1 MDTQKYLKEIKGKI
15 SSLDSYVENE
25 ERLLVRLTLNVTS
38 AQLFLLKELS
48 PEQVE
53 KIEKVLKR
61 RMKNEPLTKIF
72 NNAEFMGYDFYVNK
86 DVLSPRKETEL
97 LVELA
102 IKSAREMLQNNACY
116 EKREESFGKSEEK
129 YVKNG
134 SELKNDHAKE
144 NAREKNKKA
153 GERDNLWGDCGRG
166 DFSVSLDPRTNNK
179 VPRKNKINILDMC
192 CGSGCVGLA
201 IKKILKDATDV
212 TLADLSSDA
221 LKVARKNAQNESVK
235 IIKTDMFQD
244 LKKDE
249 KFDIIVCNPP
259 YISKDEY
266 ENLSSSV
273 KDYDPKMALV
283 GGVDGLK
290 FYRIL
295 ASDSKNYLKT
305 GGKIIMEI
313 GYNERED
320 IQKIFKNAGF
330 KMVAYKDFSGLD
342 RVIVAKITENKND

>member
-1 MDTQKYLKEIKGKI
+1 MDTQKYLREIKGKI

-25 ERLLVRLTLNVTS
+25 ERLIFRLSLGITS

-48 PEQVE
+48 PEQVA

-72 NNAEFMGYDFYVNK
+72 NSAEFMGYEFYINK

-102 IKSAREMLQNNACY
+102 IKSAQEML
-116 EKREESFGKSEEK
+116 
-129 YVKNG
+129 
-134 SELKNDHAKE
+134 LKNSQ
-144 NAREKNKKA
+144 NQ
-153 GERDNLWGDCGRG
+153 
-166 DFSVSLDPRTNNK
+166 
-179 VPRKNKINILDMC
+179 NKIRVLDMC
-192 CGSGCVGLA
+192 CGSGCIGLA

-221 LKVARKNAQNESVK
+221 LKVAKRNAQNESVK
-235 IIKTDMFQD
+235 TIKTDMFQD

-283 GGVDGLK
+283 GGENGLK
-290 FYRIL
+290 FYKIL
-295 ASDSKNYLKT
+295 GEQ
-305 GGKIIMEI
+305 GGKYLTPRGEIIMEI

-320 IQKIFKNAGF
+320 VQKIFENAGF
-330 KMVAYKDFSGLD
+330 KTVAYKDFSGLD
-342 RVIVAKITENKND
+342 RVVVAKNYGE

>member
-1 MDTQKYLKEIKGKI
+1 MDTQKYLREVRGKI
-15 SSLDSYVENE
+15 STLDSYVEGE

-61 RMKNEPLTKIF
+61 RMKNEPLSKIF
-72 NNAEFMGYDFYVNK
+72 KSAEFMGYEFYINK
-86 DVLSPRKETEL
+86 NVLSPRKESEI
-97 LVELA
+97 LVELV
-102 IKSAREMLQNNACY
+102 IKSAQGMLTNNIKGEEKY
-116 EKREESFGKSEEK
+116 GKNGSKLKGDKSKKREENSTAQ
-129 YVKNG
+129 
-134 SELKNDHAKE
+134 D
-144 NAREKNKKA
+144 RKA
-153 GERDNLWGDCGRG
+153 SGRDNLWGDCGRG

-192 CGSGCVGLA
+192 CGSGCIGLS
-201 IKKILKDATDV
+201 IKKFLGDATNV
-212 TLADLSSDA
+212 TLADLSSEA

-259 YISKDEY
+259 YISKKEY
-266 ENLSSSV
+266 DDLSTSV
-273 KDYDPKMALV
+273 KNYDPEMALV

-295 ASDSKNYLKT
+295 ARDGKRYLKT
-305 GGKIIMEI
+305 GGQIIMEI
-313 GYNERED
+313 GYNKRED
-320 IQKIFKNAGF
+320 VQAIFEKAGF
-330 KMVAYKDFSGLD
+330 KTSAYKDFSGLD
-342 RVIVAKITENKND
+342 RVIVANGE

>member
-1 MDTQKYLKEIKGKI
+1 MNTQKYLREIKEKI
-15 SSLDSYVENE
+15 STLDSYVENE
-25 ERLLVRLTLNVTS
+25 ERLLFRLALGISS
-38 AQLFLLKELS
+38 AQLFLLDTLS
-48 PEQVE
+48 KEQVE
-53 KIEKVLKR
+53 KIERVVKR

-72 NNAEFMGYDFYVNK
+72 NSVEFMGYDFYVNK

-102 IKSAREMLQNNACY
+102 IKSAQERLL
-116 EKREESFGKSEEK
+116 
-129 YVKNG
+129 KNG
-134 SELKNDHAKE
+134 HNQ
-144 NAREKNKKA
+144 
-153 GERDNLWGDCGRG
+153 
-166 DFSVSLDPRTNNK
+166 NK
-179 VPRKNKINILDMC
+179 VKVLDMC
-192 CGSGCVGLA
+192 CGSGCIGLA

-221 LKVARKNAQNESVK
+221 LKVAKRNAKNESVK

-249 KFDIIVCNPP
+249 RFDIIVCNPP

-283 GGVDGLK
+283 GGENGLK
-290 FYRIL
+290 FYKIL
-295 ASDSKNYLKT
+295 EEQ
-305 GGKIIMEI
+305 GGKYLTPRGEIIMEI

-320 IQKIFKNAGF
+320 VQKLFKNAGF
-330 KMVAYKDFSGLD
+330 KTVAYKDFSGLD
-342 RVIVAKITENKND
+342 RVVVAKNYGE